1 MSPEAVPTLATPAL
15 AEWFPSHMNF
25 TGLWR
30 PHSPGVPHWPG
41 PCLGLSFL
49 PHLQEA
55 WVMESKS

>member
-1 MSPEAVPTLATPAL
+1 MSPEAVPTPAPPAL
-15 AEWFPSHMNF
+15 AEWFPSHVHF

-30 PHSPGVPHWPG
+30 PRSPGVPRWPG

-49 PHLQEA
+49 PRLQEA